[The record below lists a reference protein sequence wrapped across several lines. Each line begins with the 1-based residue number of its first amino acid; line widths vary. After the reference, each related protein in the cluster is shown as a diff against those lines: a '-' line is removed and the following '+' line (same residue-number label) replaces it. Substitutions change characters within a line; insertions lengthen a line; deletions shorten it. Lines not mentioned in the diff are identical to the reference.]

1 MLYSGTACQIAG
13 LKGYLKKEYPN
24 LLTLDVLCHGV
35 PSPKVWNRYLRSQ
48 EVLHNGHV
56 RRTFFRH
63 KKYGWKTYALL
74 LEFSNNKA
82 YERIFAEDP
91 FMQMFLSNI
100 CLRPSCYACK
110 FKSLSRPSDIDGVK
124 STGLADEIIVEE
136 YEGQKIDDIKKYD
149 VDIFTVGSDWK
160 GKFDYLNEYCK
171 VVYLERTQ
179 GVSSTEIREQKRQ
192 LRMGLVGESKYLCKL
207 LKESTYVN
215 GLSIEAIYSDSL
227 DDVPAEL
234 KKLKTVTDNLD
245 VFINAVDA
253 VYIRSFPTKHYEQIK
268 KVLNAGKHVLC
279 ESPITLDKQQCK
291 ELFELA
297 QAKGCILME
306 AIKTAYNTAFSRLVL
321 LAKSGKIGDVVSVDA
336 TCTSLKELAAN
347 EVEKLT
353 VWNSAFD
360 WGPTAMLPVFEI
372 LGTNYKLKR
381 IVTHYI
387 DKERNFDDFTKM
399 DFTYDNAVASIK
411 VGMGVKSE
419 GELIVS
425 GTKGY
430 IYVPA
435 PWWKTDYFE
444 LRYENAADNRRYF
457 YQLDGEGIRYELV
470 AFVRAIDNGRMARYI
485 EEYVSEAI
493 SSIVSDFHN
502 GIDVIAIKN

>member
-1 MLYSGTACQIAG
+1 MVKVITYGTYDML
-13 LKGYLKKEYPN
+13 
-24 LLTLDVLCHGV
+24 H
-35 PSPKVWNRYLRSQ
+35 R
-48 EVLHNGHV
+48 GHI
-56 RRTFFRH
+56 R
-63 KKYGWKTYALL
+63 L
-74 LEFSNNKA
+74 LERAKA
-82 YERIFAEDP
+82 LGDYLIVGVTADDFDKTRGKINVQQSLMER
-91 FMQMFLSNI
+91 
-100 CLRPSCYACK
+100 
-110 FKSLSRPSDIDGVK
+110 IDGVK

-171 VVYLERTQ
+171 VIYLERTQ
-179 GVSSTEIREQKRQ
+179 GVSSTEIRKQRRQ
-192 LRMGLVGESKYLCKL
+192 LQMGLVGESKYLCKL

-234 KKLKTVTDNLD
+234 KKLKTVTNNLD
-245 VFINAVDA
+245 TFINAVDA

-268 KVLNAGKHVLC
+268 KILNAGKHVLC
-279 ESPITLDKQQCK
+279 ESPVTLDKQQCK

-321 LAKSGKIGDVVSVDA
+321 LAKSGRIGDIVSVDA

-387 DKERNFDDFTKM
+387 DKEKKFDNFTKI

-493 SSIVSDFHN
+493 SSVVSDFHN